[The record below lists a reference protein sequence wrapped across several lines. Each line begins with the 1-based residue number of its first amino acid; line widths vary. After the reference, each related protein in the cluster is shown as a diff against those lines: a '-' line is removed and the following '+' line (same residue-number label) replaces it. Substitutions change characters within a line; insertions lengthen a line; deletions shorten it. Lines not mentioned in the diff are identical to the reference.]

1 MTQPGRGTVTVEYRR
16 SVADTPALEPAYL
29 ITGSD
34 RPKVETALG
43 RLRRHFA
50 PEAIERVVAQE
61 VSGDD
66 VVALCNAGSLFGDD
80 RLVIVEGI
88 DGRPGS
94 DGRLT
99 QAWKA
104 ADAAAVAGYLADP
117 APHTVLA
124 LVGDETKKDAPLRKA
139 IEKAGTVLEYVAAKR
154 GRTHWVGERFKAL
167 GVRAEP
173 EACALLVQLVGEN
186 DLHAIASEVDK
197 IALWAQGEPVGEREV
212 LELVAPVAETP
223 IFELTDAWGER
234 DGSRTL
240 AASESIFER
249 DDKPR
254 RDSAPRLAGALGSYL
269 GRMRQLKGLAA
280 EGTSPRE
287 AATRLK
293 MNPYY
298 AQKVAGH
305 ADNFSDDELRDV
317 TVRLAELDLALKGGS
332 RLAPDLELQRA
343 LIDTSRERGRA

>member
-1 MTQPGRGTVTVEYRR
+1 MEYGGC
-16 SVADTPALEPAYL
+16 VADVPALKPAYL

-34 RPKVETALG
+34 RPKVETALT

-66 VVALCNAGSLFGDD
+66 VVALCNSGSLFGDD

-99 QAWKA
+99 NAWKA
-104 ADAAAVAGYLADP
+104 AEVAAVVTYLADP
-117 APHTVLA
+117 ASHTVLA
-124 LVGDETKKDAPLRKA
+124 LVGDETKKDGPLRKA
-139 IEKAGTVLEYVAAKR
+139 VEKAGQVLEYVAAKR
-154 GRTHWVGERFKAL
+154 GRSQWVGERFRTQ

-186 DLHAIASEVDK
+186 DLHALASEVDK

-212 LELVAPVAETP
+212 LELVAPVAGTP
-223 IFELTDAWGER
+223 IFELTDAWGDR
-234 DGSRTL
+234 DRVRVL
-240 AASESIFER
+240 EASETIFER
-249 DDKPR
+249 EDKPR

-280 EGTSPRE
+280 EGVAPRE
-287 AATRLK
+287 AAAKLK
-293 MNPYY
+293 MNPFY

-305 ADNFSDDELRDV
+305 ADNFSDEELHDA
-317 TVRLAELDLALKGGS
+317 TVRLADLDLALKGGS
-332 RLAPDLELQRA
+332 RLGPDLELQRA

>member
-1 MTQPGRGTVTVEYRR
+1 VPVPVEYRR
-16 SVADTPALEPAYL
+16 RVTDAPALKPVYL

-34 RPKVETALG
+34 RPKVETALA
-43 RLRRHFA
+43 RLRRHF
-50 PEAIERVVAQE
+50 PQEAVERVSAQE
-61 VSGDD
+61 VTGAD

-88 DGRPGS
+88 DGSPGG
-94 DGRLT
+94 DRRLT
-99 QAWKA
+99 NAWK
-104 ADAAAVAGYLADP
+104 VAEVNVVVAYLADP

-124 LVGDETKKDAPLRKA
+124 LVGEETKKDAPLRKA
-139 IEKAGTVLEYVAAKR
+139 VEKAGQVLEYSVVKR
-154 GRTHWVGERFKAL
+154 ARTQWVGERFKAQ

-173 EACALLVQLVGEN
+173 EACALLIQLVGED
-186 DLHAIASEVDK
+186 DLHGLASEIDK
-197 IALWAQGEPVGEREV
+197 IALWAQGEPVGEREI
-212 LELVAPVAETP
+212 LELAAPSAEAP

-234 DGSRTL
+234 DTARTV
-240 AASESIFER
+240 AVSEQIFDR
-249 DDKPR
+249 DEKQR

-269 GRMRQLKGLAA
+269 GRLRQLKRLAA
-280 EGTSPRE
+280 EGVSARE
-287 AATRLK
+287 AAGRLK

-305 ADNFSDDELRDV
+305 ADNFSDEELHDA

-343 LIDTSRERGRA
+343 LIDTSRGRSPH